1 MSPGLPFENKEPSF
15 GLHPVMVVTPSLN
28 QGMFIEQAI
37 RSVLSQDYPAI
48 KYMVVDGGSTDNT
61 IEVLRKYSDKIT
73 WTSQPDG
80 GQSVAINK
88 GVSLV
93 ASTSY
98 VGWLNADDL
107 LLPHGLALMAC
118 FLNHHPEC
126 ISVFAKAYII
136 DEEGKRIGQY
146 PTKPFNK
153 KEFAVH
159 CTISQPASLIR
170 RWAWDAVGGLDESI
184 ETCMDYDLWWRL
196 SEIGKIGYLE
206 QFAACSRDHAR
217 SKTRTQRVKVNE
229 EAISILLRHWGM
241 VPRNWCMAN
250 ILEGLVEGPKNTHLG
265 RRWEAVKQYVLINRW
280 KSLLPRNWL
289 F

>member
-1 MSPGLPFENKEPSF
+1 M
-15 GLHPVMVVTPSLN
+15 
-28 QGMFIEQAI
+28 I
-37 RSVLSQDYPAI
+37 RWRFSGNI
-48 KYMVVDGGSTDNT
+48 
-61 IEVLRKYSDKIT
+61 SDKIK
-73 WTSQPDG
+73 WISEPDR
-80 GQSVAINK
+80 GQAAAINK

-107 LLPHGLALMAC
+107 LLPHGLTSMAS

-136 DEEGKRIGQY
+136 DEEGRRIGHY
-146 PTKPFNK
+146 PTRAFNK

-196 SEIGKIGYLE
+196 SKIGKIGYLE
-206 QFAACSRDHAR
+206 QFVACSRDHAR
-217 SKTRTQRVKVNE
+217 SKTRTQRVRVNE

-250 ILEGLVEGPKNTHLG
+250 ILEGLVDCRQNTHLG
-265 RRWEAVKQYVLINRW
+265 RRWEAVKRYILINRW
-280 KSLLPRNWL
+280 KALLPQNWIL
-289 F
+289 